1 MDESTNARS
10 LAGSDYASGDVIF
23 GKYKLERLLGQGA
36 QGSVWLAENLALDAP
51 VAIKIV
57 AADPENPASTLRLEK
72 EARAAAQVVH
82 AAVVRVFDLGETPNG
97 DAFIVMEFLEGQ
109 NLGERLDL
117 RGRLSA
123 VDAVRTLLPIAD
135 VLHVAHT
142 RGIVHR
148 DLKPENVFLAKAGQS
163 IQPKLLDF
171 GIAKLRRPTR
181 AGRPITEVGMLVGSP
196 GYISPEQAS
205 CRDDVGP
212 AADIWSFSVVLY
224 ECVTGTLPFAADNY
238 REILR
243 RIEEDEPEPIVA
255 HGVGDYE
262 LWEIIRRGL
271 SKSPAERWPSMQLF
285 GQELAKWL
293 TKRGVRD
300 DVSGVLL
307 ESRWLAKC
315 RSELASWHETTE
327 PSSTVRVRR
336 RAASSNEPRK
346 RGLRRGAAGAAA
358 ATALLAVLVGWSA
371 AKETSEATEAAA
383 SGAAPAPAPTEA
395 LPGPLAPPPVA
406 APAAG
411 TDETNATR
419 TAAVSEPAPA
429 PFVTTPRAMPDG
441 GVPKRRARRVP
452 NDLLNP
458 Y

>member
-23 GKYKLERLLGQGA
+23 GKYRLERLLGQGA

-224 ECVTGTLPFAADNY
+224 ECVTGTLPFAADDC

-243 RIEEDEPEPIVA
+243 RIEEDEPEPIIA

-262 LWEIIRRGL
+262 LWEILRRGL
-271 SKSPAERWPSMQLF
+271 SKSPAERWPSMQVL

-293 TKRGVRD
+293 RKRGVRD

-315 RSELASWHETTE
+315 RNEPASWHEATE
-327 PSSTVRVRR
+327 PSSTVRARR
-336 RAASSNEPRK
+336 RAPSSNAPRK
-346 RGLRRGAAGAAA
+346 RGLRRGAAVTAA

-371 AKETSEATEAAA
+371 AKETSEASEAAGP
-383 SGAAPAPAPTEA
+383 GAAPAPTEA
-395 LPGPLAPPPVA
+395 VPRPAAPPPIV
-406 APAAG
+406 PAAG
-411 TDETNATR
+411 PGETNATR
-419 TAAVSEPAPA
+419 TVAVSKPAPA
-429 PFVTTPRAMPDG
+429 APFVAPKAMPDG
-441 GVPKRRARRVP
+441 GVPKRRARHVP